1 MRQLVKKMNWLNV
14 GQLIIAGAMALMP
27 LFTPLTASAQIGSNP
42 VGSQFQCDPTSG
54 LNCGN
59 RTLGVLFKTIIQWAL
74 GIAFAVAVIFLI
86 YGGFLYITSGG
97 NEEQA
102 TKGKSAVV
110 NALIGI
116 VVIIL
121 SFVIV
126 NVVANLASGTGSGGL
141 LGF

>member
-1 MRQLVKKMNWLNV
+1 MNWLGV
-14 GQLIIAGAMALMP
+14 AGLLASLSMALMP

-42 VGSQFQCDPTSG
+42 VGQQFQCDQTSG
-54 LNCGN
+54 LNCNN
-59 RTLGVLFKTIIQWAL
+59 RTLGALFKTILQWAL
-74 GIAFAVAVIFLI
+74 GIAFAIAVIFLI

-126 NVVANLASGTGSGGL
+126 NVVANLASGNGSSGLIGG
-141 LGF
+141 